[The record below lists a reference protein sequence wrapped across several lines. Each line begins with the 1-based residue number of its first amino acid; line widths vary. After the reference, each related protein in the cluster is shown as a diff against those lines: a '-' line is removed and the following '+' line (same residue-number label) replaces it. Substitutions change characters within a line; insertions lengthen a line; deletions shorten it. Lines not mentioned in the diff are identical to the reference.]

1 MKLVFTLFLALF
13 LARTSSIREV
23 HQEVDKSENSENSP
37 LHLPLYH
44 VQSLP
49 HSVQNSDSP
58 LPFSQ
63 TLDLDEARVKFL
75 SSRLTNK
82 NSTKSGRLVDGKSVS
97 VPLNPG
103 EPLGIAN
110 YYTKIGI
117 GTPTTNHLVV
127 MDTGSSFSWIQCEPC
142 AVYCHTQVGPR
153 FNPSA
158 SVTYQKLPC
167 DASQCSSLKKATLN
181 SPMCSSSNVCLY

>member
-1 MKLVFTLFLALF
+1 M
-13 LARTSSIREV
+13 
-23 HQEVDKSENSENSP
+23 
-37 LHLPLYH
+37 
-44 VQSLP
+44 
-49 HSVQNSDSP
+49 
-58 LPFSQ
+58 
-63 TLDLDEARVKFL
+63 
-75 SSRLTNK
+75 
-82 NSTKSGRLVDGKSVS
+82 
-97 VPLNPG
+97 
-103 EPLGIAN
+103 AN

-153 FNPSA
+153 FTPSA

-181 SPMCSSSNVCLY
+181 SPMCSSSNVCLYTSTYGDQSFSMGYLSKDLLTIGSESLQGFVFGCGQDNNGLFGRSAGLIGLAK